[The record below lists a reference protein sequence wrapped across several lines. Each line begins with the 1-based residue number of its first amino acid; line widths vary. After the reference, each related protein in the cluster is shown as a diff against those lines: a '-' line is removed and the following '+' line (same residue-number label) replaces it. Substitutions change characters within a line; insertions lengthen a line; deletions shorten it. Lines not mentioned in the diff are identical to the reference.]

1 MRDMN
6 IEYRITSTPIM
17 RENDSR
23 QISGT
28 AVVFDSPSRDLGFTE
43 YIHRDAITEDVLN
56 NSDIFCLLNHEQ
68 DKKLARWNKGKGSL
82 KLDLRDD
89 GLHYSFKA
97 KNNDLGNTVLEFVQ
111 DGELYE
117 SSFAFTISDEPGSD
131 VWTRNADGS
140 YRRDIY
146 KIDRL
151 YDVSPC
157 WEAAYAE
164 TSVSA
169 RSKTFEDIQ
178 ERAMKID
185 SELDT
190 KLKEI
195 EDL

>member
-1 MRDMN
+1 MKNNN
-6 IEYRITSTPIM
+6 IEYRRAAGTIE
-17 RENDSR
+17 RAADSR
-23 QISGT
+23 LIEGT
-28 AVVFDSPSRDLGFTE
+28 AVVFDSPSRDLGFIE
-43 YIHRDAITEDVLN
+43 YIHRDAITQDVLD
-56 NSDIFCLLNHEQ
+56 NSDIFCLLNHEP
-68 DKKLARWNKGKGSL
+68 DKKLARRNKGKGSL
-82 KLDLRDD
+82 KLELKDD

-117 SSFAFTISDEPGSD
+117 SSFAFTISDEEGAD

-146 KIDRL
+146 KINRL

-157 WEAAYAE
+157 WEAAYPE
-164 TSVSA
+164 TSVSS
-169 RSKTFEDIQ
+169 RSFEAIQ
-178 ERAMKID
+178 ERCKVIDKIL
-185 SELDT
+185 EE

>member
-1 MRDMN
+1 MKNN
-6 IEYRITSTPIM
+6 IEYRRTSGTIE
-17 RENDSR
+17 RAADSR
-23 QISGT
+23 IIEGT
-28 AVVFDSPSRDLGFTE
+28 AVVFDSASRDLGFTE
-43 YIHRDAITEDVLN
+43 YIHRDAITQDVID
-56 NSDIFCLLNHEQ
+56 NSDIFCLLNHEP
-68 DKKLARWNKGKGSL
+68 DKKLARRNKGKGSL
-82 KLDLRDD
+82 KLELKDD

-117 SSFAFTISDEPGSD
+117 SSFAFTISDEEGAD

-157 WEAAYAE
+157 WEAAYPE
-164 TSVSA
+164 TSVSS
-169 RSKTFEDIQ
+169 RNFEAVQ
-178 ERAMKID
+178 ERCKAID
-185 SELDT
+185 SVLDE

-195 EDL
+195 EEL

>member
-1 MRDMN
+1 MKNN
-6 IEYRITSTPIM
+6 IEYRRTCGTIE
-17 RENDSR
+17 RAADSR
-23 QISGT
+23 IIEGT
-28 AVVFDSPSRDLGFTE
+28 AVVFDSASRDLGFTE
-43 YIHRDAITEDVLN
+43 YIHRDAITQDVID
-56 NSDIFCLLNHEQ
+56 NSDIFCLLNHEP
-68 DKKLARWNKGKGSL
+68 DKKLARRNKGKGSL
-82 KLDLRDD
+82 KLELKDD

-117 SSFAFTISDEPGSD
+117 SSFAFTISDEEGAD

-157 WEAAYAE
+157 WEAAYPE
-164 TSVSA
+164 TSVSS
-169 RSKTFEDIQ
+169 RNFEAVQ
-178 ERAMKID
+178 ERCKAID
-185 SELDT
+185 SVLDE

-195 EDL
+195 EEL

>member
-1 MRDMN
+1 MKNNN
-6 IEYRITSTPIM
+6 IEYRRAAGTIE
-17 RENDSR
+17 RAADSR
-23 QISGT
+23 LIEGT
-28 AVVFDSPSRDLGFTE
+28 AVVFDSPSRDLGFIE
-43 YIHRDAITEDVLN
+43 YIHRDAITQDVLD
-56 NSDIFCLLNHEQ
+56 NSDIFCLLNHEP
-68 DKKLARWNKGKGSL
+68 DKKLARRNKGKGSL
-82 KLDLRDD
+82 NLELKDD

-117 SSFAFTISDEPGSD
+117 SSFAFTISDEEGAD
-131 VWTRNADGS
+131 VWTRNADGT

-157 WEAAYAE
+157 WEAAYPE
-164 TSVSA
+164 TSVSS
-169 RSKTFEDIQ
+169 RSFEAIQ
-178 ERAMKID
+178 ERCKVIDKIL
-185 SELDT
+185 EE